1 VTLIVQDANRQWG
14 SRQGRPRQIRD
25 IELVDIFSLTQSAPA
40 NFVRLL
46 LAVVNPAILDRQARP
61 GTQSLQAIEIM
72 RDMLSV
78 RVMQTREKISLQIKL
93 QHFGQLNS
101 NTALLSNIM
110 GQICFNILAEPQKFP
125 ALLTNLE
132 LFRLLNISENIGN
145 STSNFDFLLG
155 GATAAASGA
164 QAGRAVTSRAAS
176 TFAGA
181 LGAYVGMLANTT
193 GNHYGSYAT
202 AYKLELTRRGVY
214 VR

>member
-110 GQICFNILAEPQKFP
+110 G
-125 ALLTNLE
+125 
-132 LFRLLNISENIGN
+132 
-145 STSNFDFLLG
+145 
-155 GATAAASGA
+155 
-164 QAGRAVTSRAAS
+164 
-176 TFAGA
+176 
-181 LGAYVGMLANTT
+181 
-193 GNHYGSYAT
+193 
-202 AYKLELTRRGVY
+202 
-214 VR
+214 